1 MPKFHLFAPR
11 QIELAFPGLMLAVV
25 AVYDGF
31 VYIYIPVADFKVEA
45 AVGVGTDPGFVMD
58 GRTLAAKV

>member
-1 MPKFHLFAPR
+1 V
-11 QIELAFPGLMLAVV
+11 LAVV
-25 AVYDGF
+25 AVYDGL

-58 GRTLAAKV
+58 RSTLAAKV